1 MAEET
6 FYWVALSLVPGVGSV
21 LFKRLLDQ
29 FRTPAAVFKTSSKE
43 LLKVEGVGE
52 KVANEIQKGP
62 SEKKVEREFRLLK
75 EVGGMILTFEDDLYP
90 MRLKEI
96 YDPPP
101 LLYMR
106 GDLKE
111 EDDLA
116 LSIVGSRKTSPYG
129 RWITEKMSQEIVR
142 RGVTIVSG
150 MARGI
155 DSVAHWGA
163 ISGGG
168 RTLAV
173 LGCGIDVIYPPEN
186 RNLFREIIDHGAVL
200 SEFPMGSRPEGIHF
214 PRRNRIISGLSIGV
228 VVVQASAESGSLIT
242 AEYALE
248 QGREVFAI
256 PGNVGAE
263 GSRGTHRLIKEG
275 AKLAES
281 SEDIL
286 EEILPQWKR
295 GKEGPRK
302 EGSPGLDLSGEEK
315 TVYQLLSESP
325 LHIDAIIR
333 ESPYDPGKVSS
344 LLLNLEL
351 KGLITQWP
359 GKCFSKKM

>member
-6 FYWVALSLVPGVGSV
+6 SYWVALSLVPGVGSV

-96 YDPPP
+96 YDPHP

-129 RWITEKMSQEIVR
+129 RWIT
-142 RGVTIVSG
+142 
-150 MARGI
+150 
-155 DSVAHWGA
+155 
-163 ISGGG
+163 
-168 RTLAV
+168 
-173 LGCGIDVIYPPEN
+173 
-186 RNLFREIIDHGAVL
+186 
-200 SEFPMGSRPEGIHF
+200 
-214 PRRNRIISGLSIGV
+214 
-228 VVVQASAESGSLIT
+228 
-242 AEYALE
+242 
-248 QGREVFAI
+248 
-256 PGNVGAE
+256 
-263 GSRGTHRLIKEG
+263 
-275 AKLAES
+275 
-281 SEDIL
+281 
-286 EEILPQWKR
+286 
-295 GKEGPRK
+295 
-302 EGSPGLDLSGEEK
+302 
-315 TVYQLLSESP
+315 
-325 LHIDAIIR
+325 
-333 ESPYDPGKVSS
+333 
-344 LLLNLEL
+344 
-351 KGLITQWP
+351 
-359 GKCFSKKM
+359 